1 MDFNIRVRVKVRG
14 SHMLGLWYTMPV
26 ESALGVADASRCED
40 VTLYT
45 SLFVAPGDRV
55 DFLYALGMLR
65 LRMLQMTC
73 IIQFVENHRKQPDAK
88 LRRV

>member
-26 ESALGVADASRCED
+26 ESALGIADASRCED

-55 DFLYALGMLR
+55 DFLFWGCYDLG
-65 LRMLQMTC
+65 C
-73 IIQFVENHRKQPDAK
+73 YK
-88 LRRV
+88 